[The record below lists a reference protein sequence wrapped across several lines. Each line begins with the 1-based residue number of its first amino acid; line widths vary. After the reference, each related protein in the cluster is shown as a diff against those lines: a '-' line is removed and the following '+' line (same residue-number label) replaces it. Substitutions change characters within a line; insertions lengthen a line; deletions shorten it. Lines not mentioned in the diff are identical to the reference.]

1 MDDIT
6 NHDHTR
12 GSRTGIPESI
22 LAEPKRNVELKDAL
36 NASMKRSNDV
46 LITRIQESQLNIISK
61 IVRENTWNIKFDAYK
76 RTAIVFKD
84 IIPETGQLGVGILS
98 AGTSDRYI
106 VEEIKLS
113 IKYFGW
119 KSSSY
124 QDVGVAGIHR
134 MKDALEDMDKASEF
148 RIACLIVVA
157 GQDGALFPVVA
168 GQTDLPVIAVPS
180 PVGYGMG
187 SGGKAALYSA
197 LQACAPGIGV
207 VNIENGFGAAA
218 LASKML
224 NQISKNN

>member
-1 MDDIT
+1 MDEII
-6 NHDHTR
+6 NHDHKR
-12 GSRTGIPESI
+12 GSRTGVPESI
-22 LAEPKRNVELKDAL
+22 LAEPKRLVELKDAL
-36 NASMKRSNDV
+36 IASMKRNNDV
-46 LITRIQESQLNIISK
+46 LITRILESQLATVSK
-61 IVRENTWNIKFDAYK
+61 IVRENNWKIKFDAYK
-76 RTAIVFKD
+76 RTAIVFNN
-84 IIPETGQLGVGILS
+84 IIPEIKQLGVAIFS

-106 VEEIKLS
+106 VEEIKLCLR
-113 IKYFGW
+113 YFGW
-119 KSSSY
+119 SSKSY

-134 MKDALEDMDKASEF
+134 MREALEEMDKVSEF

-168 GQTDLPVIAVPS
+168 GQTELPVIAVPA

-218 LASKML
+218 LASKIL
-224 NQISKNN
+224 NQIDK

>member
-1 MDDIT
+1 LKIDEII
-6 NHDHTR
+6 NHDHRR

-22 LAEPKRNVELKDAL
+22 LAEPKRIVELKDAL
-36 NASMKRSNDV
+36 NASMKRNNDV
-46 LITRIQESQLNIISK
+46 LITRIQESQLNTVSK
-61 IVRENTWNIKFDAYK
+61 MVRENSWNIKFDAYK

-84 IIPETGQLGVGILS
+84 RIPETGDLGVVILS

-113 IKYFGW
+113 LSYFGW
-119 KSSSY
+119 KSTTY

-134 MKDALEDMDKASEF
+134 IKEALEEMNDESKF

-168 GQTDLPVIAVPS
+168 GQTELPLIAVPS

-218 LASKML
+218 LASKIL
-224 NQISKNN
+224 NQISK